1 MAIFGHPIEKELA
14 KNVNAPTIHPS
25 AEQN

>member
-14 KNVNAPTIHPS
+14 KSVNAPTIHPS
-25 AEQN
+25 DEQN